1 MIFVTASTGL
11 ILGAVVVPLLLLLY
25 FLRLRRQP
33 LSISSILLWQS
44 AVEDLHANSPFQRL
58 RPSTLFMLQ
67 LLALI
72 LVILALMQPQIEG
85 GQRREGRHVLLI
97 DRSASMNATDGGD
110 LIRLD
115 DAKEQAV
122 SLIEQLHGGGVFS
135 SRGGE
140 TMVIAFADTAEIMS
154 PFSDSQ
160 QQLKKAINSIQ
171 PTHGRSSISDALKLA
186 RAYMTTVDPEQQGT
200 SLSESSQLEL
210 FSDGNIAD
218 LGEEALQ
225 PGESLVYHQI
235 GDSNTTNL
243 SIVTLA
249 VDRNPDSRNEVQV
262 FLSLANHADE
272 PVTTD
277 VELSLNG
284 IPIGVE
290 QVTIPARNT
299 SSVKGVSNLVFVP
312 FKLTT
317 SGIVQVKIMELDALD
332 FDNYASLVVPPPR
345 ELSVLVAEN
354 GPPLIQTALE
364 GLQLAQLKSV
374 SPQALQQMVANG
386 DASLFDVV
394 VTRDVSLESLPRGR
408 YLAFR
413 GEMPISELR
422 KYAEGEAQIMLVG
435 KEDHPVMRFV
445 RFEEI
450 VSTKGNAIVPGGGV
464 EVLLE
469 GSSWPAILS
478 YRGAGRTIIYVAF
491 DPIDSNWPYL
501 RSFPFFIYNAVDFLG
516 RSGDVLAT
524 TPLAVGEAIVGVVP
538 RGVTQVSVIEPDG
551 ATRIMAVGSDGRF
564 TWGPIRLSGVHHIER
579 EDGTKRSVA
588 VNAPPQ
594 ESSLASA
601 KEVQIGASS
610 VDATQRA
617 GRSFIQLWPWAIGAV
632 IIVLIIEWRV
642 YQKKVSGS
650 KREVSV
656 SNDFGARR

>member
-33 LSISSILLWQS
+33 LIISSTLLWQS

-290 QVTIPARNT
+290 
-299 SSVKGVSNLVFVP
+299 
-312 FKLTT
+312 
-317 SGIVQVKIMELDALD
+317 
-332 FDNYASLVVPPPR
+332 
-345 ELSVLVAEN
+345 
-354 GPPLIQTALE
+354 
-364 GLQLAQLKSV
+364 
-374 SPQALQQMVANG
+374 
-386 DASLFDVV
+386 
-394 VTRDVSLESLPRGR
+394 
-408 YLAFR
+408 
-413 GEMPISELR
+413 
-422 KYAEGEAQIMLVG
+422 
-435 KEDHPVMRFV
+435 
-445 RFEEI
+445 
-450 VSTKGNAIVPGGGV
+450 
-464 EVLLE
+464 
-469 GSSWPAILS
+469 
-478 YRGAGRTIIYVAF
+478 
-491 DPIDSNWPYL
+491 
-501 RSFPFFIYNAVDFLG
+501 
-516 RSGDVLAT
+516 
-524 TPLAVGEAIVGVVP
+524 
-538 RGVTQVSVIEPDG
+538 
-551 ATRIMAVGSDGRF
+551 
-564 TWGPIRLSGVHHIER
+564 
-579 EDGTKRSVA
+579 
-588 VNAPPQ
+588 
-594 ESSLASA
+594 
-601 KEVQIGASS
+601 
-610 VDATQRA
+610 
-617 GRSFIQLWPWAIGAV
+617 
-632 IIVLIIEWRV
+632 
-642 YQKKVSGS
+642 
-650 KREVSV
+650 
-656 SNDFGARR
+656 